1 MHMRILRSQG
11 GLTRMGL
18 ATFVHEKS
26 MFLQELIMAWAS
38 IAKVTRFP
46 HARPLPR
53 RASVQGPVPSVASS
67 TCLRKRRAARKL
79 RPFRGG
85 STLVRSTHPLL
96 LAMLKG
102 TAVVA
107 IMRLLSTWASPAES
121 SRSASCLPYSA
132 APRFGFF
139 ALSHTLLSHG
149 MQPKQC
155 LPASSLAYGL
165 ALTCPSA
172 CSAWDIPGWDST

>member
-26 MFLQELIMAWAS
+26 MFLQELIVAAWAS

-46 HARPLPR
+46 HARPLLR
-53 RASVQGPVPSVASS
+53 RASVQGPVPSVVSS
-67 TCLRKRRAARKL
+67 TCLRKRCVARKL

-85 STLVRSTHPLL
+85 STPVRSTHPLL
-96 LAMLKG
+96 FAMFKG

-121 SRSASCLPYSA
+121 SRSASCLLSA

-139 ALSHTLLSHG
+139 AWHAAQAMFARVKL
-149 MQPKQC
+149 
-155 LPASSLAYGL
+155 GL
-165 ALTCPSA
+165 RTCTYVP
-172 CSAWDIPGWDST
+172 